1 MGMIQKYSMEQQ
13 DNMFEK
19 LKYILQYKLNP
30 KDPDVDAQIAES
42 RRNWIL
48 YMANRDGRYPVSEVN
63 EKFSGLV
70 SKVTI
75 NKDFQKLEE
84 EGLIKREKDRS
95 TGKSYLVPLF
105 KDSGIAEGTKSEQR
119 RSFALK
125 WGLPIV
131 SMVLALILFGV
142 ILFYSN

>member
-1 MGMIQKYSMEQQ
+1 
-13 DNMFEK
+13 MFEK
-19 LKYILQYKLNP
+19 IKYILKFKLNP
-30 KDPDVDAQIAES
+30 KDPEVNPQNIDS

-48 YMANRDGRYPVSEVN
+48 YMTNRDGRYPVSEVN
-63 EKFSGLV
+63 DKFEGLV

-84 EGLIKREKDRS
+84 DGLIKREKDRS

-105 KDSGIAEGTKSEQR
+105 KDSGIAEGTKAEQR
-119 RSFALK
+119 RTFALK

-131 SMVLALILFGV
+131 AITLMVILSFV